1 MRVGLSPAASFPT
14 AEGDLPVDGD
24 FPVVGGLPVDWGS
37 MGSVGGGFGRATQ
50 FDLPDSAEPLT
61 AVTQK
66 S

>member
-1 MRVGLSPAASFPT
+1 
-14 AEGDLPVDGD
+14 
-24 FPVVGGLPVDWGS
+24 

-61 AVTQK
+61 AVTQQGVWHVLHGTCDPEPVGDRRALRPCRGEPA